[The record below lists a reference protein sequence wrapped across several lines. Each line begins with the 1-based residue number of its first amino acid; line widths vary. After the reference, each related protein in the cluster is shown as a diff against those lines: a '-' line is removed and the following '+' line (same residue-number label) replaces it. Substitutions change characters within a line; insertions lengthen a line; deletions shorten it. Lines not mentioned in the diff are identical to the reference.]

1 VRSVL
6 ALVLSG
12 GGGERLSVLTAER
25 AVSAVPF
32 GGKYRIIDFV
42 LSNCCHS
49 GVQKV
54 AVLTQHAPASLHDHI
69 GSGRAWDLDRR
80 GSGVQLLQPFLTRE
94 HAGWYRGTGDALAKN
109 IDTITDSGAA
119 RVLVLSG
126 DQVYKMDYRALLD
139 THERSGAVATLAVT
153 TVTPAETWRFGMVTV
168 DRNGRV
174 RDLEEKPQSSSARLA
189 SMGIYLFDNEVL
201 LDALRRQPVNL
212 VLDVV
217 RPLIEAGERV
227 MAHEVPGY
235 WEDVGT
241 LSTYYRANLELLGRD
256 PRLVL
261 NDGRWPI
268 LTRDEERPPVKIL
281 SEAVL
286 DGSMVANGGRIAGTV
301 RNSVLFPGVTVERGA
316 TVVDSVIMQD
326 VVIGAGARVD
336 RAIVDK
342 YSRVGADAVVGDGE
356 PAGRPELSWLEG
368 LTLIGKDVEVPAG
381 ARVGREAVLGVGSG
395 PLDFH
400 DNVVTAGTRI
410 PDRLVLA
417 SIS

>member
-32 GGKYRIIDFV
+32 GGKYRIVDFV

-80 GSGVQLLQPFLTRE
+80 GGGVQLLQPYMTRE

-153 TVTPAETWRFGMVTV
+153 TVTPTETWRFGMVTV

-174 RDLEEKPQSSSARLA
+174 RELEEKPASSSARLA

-281 SEAVL
+281 SGAAL
-286 DGSMVANGGRIAGTV
+286 DGSMVANGGQIAGTV

-326 VVIGAGARVD
+326 VVIGEGARVD

-342 YSRVGADAVVGDGE
+342 YSRVGAGAVVGDGE
-356 PAGRPELSWLEG
+356 PSGRPELAWLEG

-381 ARVGREAVLGVGSG
+381 ARVGREAVMGVGSG

-400 DNVVTAGTRI
+400 DNAVVAGTRI

-417 SIS
+417 GIS

>member
-1 VRSVL
+1 MRSVL

-54 AVLTQHAPASLHDHI
+54 AVLTQHAPTSLHDHI

-80 GSGVQLLQPFLTRE
+80 GGGVQLLQPYLTRE
-94 HAGWYRGTGDALAKN
+94 HAGWYRGTADALAKN
-109 IDTITDSGAA
+109 LDTLTDSGAS

-153 TVTPAETWRFGMVTV
+153 AVAPADSWRFGMVSV

-174 RDLEEKPQSSSARLA
+174 RELEEKPQSSNARLA
-189 SMGIYLFDNEVL
+189 SMGIYLFDTEVL
-201 LDALRRQPVNL
+201 LEALRRQPVNL

-217 RPLIEAGERV
+217 RPLIDAGERIT
-227 MAHEVPGY
+227 AHEVSGY

-268 LTRDEERPPVKIL
+268 LTRDEERPPVKVM
-281 SEAVL
+281 SEALL
-286 DGSMVANGGRIAGTV
+286 DGSMVANGGRIEGTV
-301 RNSVLFPGVTVERGA
+301 RNSVLFPGVVVERGA

-342 YSRVGADAVVGDGE
+342 YTRIGAGARVGDGP

-368 LTLIGKDVEVPAG
+368 LTLLGKDVEVPPG
-381 ARVGREAVLGVGSG
+381 GWVGREAVLGVGTG

-400 DNVVTAGTRI
+400 DNQIAAGVRI
-410 PDRLVLA
+410 PDRLMLVGT
-417 SIS
+417 S

>member
-54 AVLTQHAPASLHDHI
+54 AVLTQHAPTSLHDHI

-80 GSGVQLLQPFLTRE
+80 GGGVQLLQPYLTRE
-94 HAGWYRGTGDALAKN
+94 HAGWYRGTGDALTKN
-109 IDTITDSGAA
+109 LDTITDSGAS

-153 TVTPAETWRFGMVTV
+153 TVAAAESWRFGMVSV

-174 RDLEEKPQSSSARLA
+174 RELEEKPQSSNARLA
-189 SMGIYLFDNEVL
+189 SMGIYLFDTEVL
-201 LDALRRQPVNL
+201 LEALRRQPVNL

-227 MAHEVPGY
+227 MAHEVSGY

-268 LTRDEERPPVKIL
+268 LTRDEERPPVKLL

-301 RNSVLFPGVTVERGA
+301 RNSVLFPGVTVEAGA

-326 VVIGAGARVD
+326 VVIGAGAHVD
-336 RAIVDK
+336 RAIIDK
-342 YSRVGADAVVGDGE
+342 YTRIGAGARVGDGP

-368 LTLIGKDVEVPAG
+368 LTLLGKDVEVPDG
-381 ARVGREAVLGVGSG
+381 ARVGREAVLGVGAG

-400 DNVVTAGTRI
+400 DGAVSAGTRI
-410 PDRLVLA
+410 PDRLLLA
-417 SIS
+417 GM